1 MHQIVIDSI
10 KYIKTPEGLFIGTGL
25 LFSLFTIIITIY
37 FSKKNYKKYQG
48 GRGGNA
54 KVNGTN
60 STAIGGLGGGGGPLG
75 KGGDGGSAEAIGD
88 NCFAMGGEG
97 GEAGQLDRGGKGGRS
112 PFEILGHENI
122 QLPDGSFLWDKGRGG
137 DGAGPSVQEIQ
148 KQKFEENKKNYSD
161 ARNSNK

>member
-1 MHQIVIDSI
+1 MIEKLQQ
-10 KYIKTPEGLFIGTGL
+10 YIEYVKTPEGFFI
-25 LFSLFTIIITIY
+25 FASVVIAIVSIY
-37 FSKKNYKKYQG
+37 LSRKKNETNNG

-54 KVNGTN
+54 KVNGNN
-60 STAIGGLGGGGGPLG
+60 STAIGGLGGGSGSFGN
-75 KGGDGGSAEAIGD
+75 GGDGGNAEAIGD

-148 KQKFEENKKNYSD
+148 KEKFEENK
-161 ARNSNK
+161 RNSYKNSAR